1 MKRNLITNE
10 YWSKDADE
18 AILFNKIVTSL
29 NAWKEAFDEGDYD
42 QYAHEYDENV
52 SAWYN
57 RSVVL
62 TGSAEHANEGAYRN
76 VYGISRR
83 HESISKNPKSLY
95 TPAKHYKAQKIAI
108 SLFRLFFNR
117 KRVSCLGRSGAV
129 PWSRPHVPL
138 QGNTR
143 YSGVFQ
149 GTMHLAIAPPVLHES
164 QLPANII

>member
-83 HESISKNPKSLY
+83 HESDGGDTDDDETPTTDTRDIILSAFVNAARDRGTVTHSSSDGRQTPPGTNYEAHQPGGNKHSLK
-95 TPAKHYKAQKIAI
+95 T
-108 SLFRLFFNR
+108 SDVVLL
-117 KRVSCLGRSGAV
+117 LGHAGRM
-129 PWSRPHVPL
+129 
-138 QGNTR
+138 TC
-143 YSGVFQ
+143 
-149 GTMHLAIAPPVLHES
+149 
-164 QLPANII
+164 

>member
-1 MKRNLITNE
+1 MHCSTVFLARLSANSLSCSQQI
-10 YWSKDADE
+10 WAG
-18 AILFNKIVTSL
+18 AAMQLFTV
-29 NAWKEAFDEGDYD
+29 G
-42 QYAHEYDENV
+42 
-52 SAWYN
+52 
-57 RSVVL
+57 VVPVRL
-62 TGSAEHANEGAYRN
+62 EFRN
-76 VYGISRR
+76 VY
-83 HESISKNPKSLY
+83 ISKNPKSLY
-95 TPAKHYKAQKIAI
+95 NPAKQYKAQKIAI